1 MAVLASAGILNE
13 SVAARRT
20 SDNLE
25 LELSSLLS
33 IQPLLSSKD
42 RVSLAEV
49 TGLGVA
55 VTWASR
61 SARGEKLRV
70 FCDDVEFWL
79 LMVPREGAQGPFFCL
94 DMSLIV
100 E

>member
-1 MAVLASAGILNE
+1 MAVLASAGNLNE

-33 IQPLLSSKD
+33 IQPLLSSQD
-42 RVSLAEV
+42 WASLAEV

-61 SARGEKLRV
+61 SARGKKLRV

-79 LMVPREGAQGPFFCL
+79 LLVPCEDARGPFFCL
-94 DMSLIV
+94 DTSLIV
-100 E
+100 G